1 MAIDA
6 DQIKIMLEAQLPA
19 CDILVQGGG
28 GKFQIHATGN
38 VFDGLNAVKRQQKI
52 YQILNSHI
60 SSGAIHAVSMR
71 LQTVSERV
79 AQL

>member
-6 DQIKIMLEAQLPA
+6 DQIKDMLAAQLPA
-19 CDILVQGGG
+19 CDIVVQGEG
-28 GKFQIHATGN
+28 GKFQVYATGD

-52 YQILNSHI
+52 YQILNPHI
-60 SSGAIHAVSMR
+60 ASGAIHAVSMR
-71 LQTVSERV
+71 LQTVAERA

>member
-19 CDILVQGGG
+19 CDILVQGEG

-71 LQTVSERV
+71 LQTVAERV